1 MTSKNICLR
10 NTYKYVDSKGKSD
23 SRRKAELGDSERGRE
38 RESEKEIGRQK
49 NER

>member
-38 RESEKEIGRQK
+38 RERVRKR
-49 NER
+49 

>member
-23 SRRKAELGDSERGRE
+23 SRRKAELGDNGRGRE
-38 RESEKEIGRQK
+38 RERVRKR
-49 NER
+49 